1 MNRKIYAE
9 LSLDEDQAIRNAE
22 VNGISNDGTLDY
34 VEKEFGWLEQSG
46 IKLADAVIFDKDDTE
61 EWGRYIDY
69 VFSWAFDH
77 YSSGD
82 DYPPIM
88 NYKEWRVANGLPEEY
103 PPLKKKI
110 TLIYPESGAVS
121 LIHNLGAGEPTA
133 NGDRTSEYINIA
145 TVMGRTK
152 FVKAALIEETTNL
165 PPEEQGYALHIIN
178 DVDGTDCRLMRT
190 IGLDT
195 DELVKLLKEI
205 LDAMQEGRM

>member
-9 LSLDEDQAIRNAE
+9 LSVDEGQAIRNAE

-34 VEKEFGWLEQSG
+34 LEKEFGWLEQSG
-46 IKLADAVIFDKDDTE
+46 IALKEAVISDEDDTE
-61 EWGRYIDY
+61 DWGRYIDY
-69 VFSWAFDH
+69 VIAWGFAN
-77 YSSGD
+77 YSADGEK
-82 DYPPIM
+82 PKIM
-88 NYKEWRVANGLPEEY
+88 TYEQWREENGLPEET
-103 PPLKKKI
+103 PCKKKI
-110 TLIYPESGAVS
+110 ALIYPESGAVS

-195 DELVKLLKEI
+195 DELAKLLKEI